1 MTTPEREER
10 PYEEGEPEDLTSLR
24 ALLGRRRARAVAFL
38 ALYEVDVA
46 RHDPAF
52 ALEWLRREVPLAP
65 EGWAFVGR
73 LVEGVLAHREDLD
86 RTIQA
91 YAPLWPVH
99 LLSPVDRNLLRMA
112 LYELLHERETP
123 PRVVINEAVELAKA
137 FGSDSTPRFV
147 NGVLGSVMDR
157 LASENSAL
165 EPAAG
170 GESNAHHL

>member
-1 MTTPEREER
+1 MTTPEREAR
-10 PYEEGEPEDLTSLR
+10 PFEDPEPEDLSCLR
-24 ALLGRRRARAVAFL
+24 GLVGRRRARAVAFQ

-52 ALEWLRREVPLAP
+52 VLEWLQREVPLGP
-65 EGWAFVGR
+65 EGWALVR
-73 LVEGVLAHREDLD
+73 QLVEGVLAHREDLD

-112 LYELLHERETP
+112 LYELLHDRRTP

-137 FGSDSTPRFV
+137 FGSESTPRFV

-157 LASENSAL
+157 LVSEHSVL
-165 EPAAG
+165 EPATG
-170 GESNAHHL
+170 GESNAHRL